1 MKTMPKA
8 LVICIILL
16 SLFSFTLAAA
26 HSDPPAS
33 AETIIKWEMKWETS
47 GNEKDSP
54 QAVLNEGE
62 WSTVL
67 ADKPVTSKSPGV
79 TGAWIKITLP
89 KLPERSGIL
98 IERVYGQEIKVFID
112 DKPIYQSS
120 RPYAYDIYR
129 LLLPL
134 SGSDSD
140 KILLIHTTSSMD
152 MLGLTNGIQ
161 IGDYQSISEKYMKAD
176 LLDIVLGC
184 AFLFIAVVMLICS
197 AFLSRMQLPG
207 WISLSLII
215 LSVGVLIMMYSP
227 FLYTYYGEYG
237 KVYLHLFDGALVV
250 FLVSLTFFFEKMFEG
265 GYFGIFRKFRK
276 FQIGY
281 SVLCLLGMV
290 LNDIST
296 SRFYGLYHLIT
307 VTVLGIIMMVQF
319 ALIIGMLITY
329 VCKGNKDAVIITV
342 GFGIFAVFG
351 IGELAL
357 YFARD
362 GQYNL
367 YLWKWGIVG
376 FIFSLIILL
385 GKKFAYN
392 HDKIVK
398 YSKELEMYNHQLQRS
413 EKMEVISQLAASVAH
428 EVRNPLQVTRGF
440 LQLLGDSMHG
450 GRERNY
456 LKLAI
461 EELDRAASIITNYL
475 TFAKPQMEQTT
486 ILNLAEELSQVEGIL
501 VPLANLQG
509 GKIEISIPKDLYI
522 QGNSSKMKQAFINIL
537 KNSIEALR
545 GNGRIHL
552 WAYEERGEVFVH
564 VRDNGEGMEENM
576 LKRLGEPYFSNKTKG
591 TGLGLMVTFR
601 IIELMDGK
609 LEFKSERGKG
619 TEAIVRFPAVRN

>member
-1 MKTMPKA
+1 M
-8 LVICIILL
+8 
-16 SLFSFTLAAA
+16 
-26 HSDPPAS
+26 
-33 AETIIKWEMKWETS
+33 KWEMKWEKS
-47 GNEKDSP
+47 GDEKDSP
-54 QAVLNEGE
+54 QAVLNEGG
-62 WSTVL
+62 WATVL
-67 ADKPVTSKSPGV
+67 ADTPATSRPPGV
-79 TGAWIKITLP
+79 TGAWIKIILP
-89 KLPERSGIL
+89 KMPDKSGVFM
-98 IERVYGQEIKVFID
+98 ERVYGQEIEVYIND
-112 DKPIYQSS
+112 RPIYHSS
-120 RPYAYDIYR
+120 RSYEYDVNR

-134 SGSDSD
+134 SGSDSG
-140 KILLIHTTSSMD
+140 KTLLIHTKSSMD
-152 MLGLTNGIQ
+152 MLGLSSGIQ
-161 IGDYQSISEKYMKAD
+161 IGDYQAISEKYMKTD

-197 AFLSRMQLPG
+197 AFLSKMQLPG

-215 LSVGVLIMMYSP
+215 LSIGVLIIMYSP
-227 FLYTYYGEYG
+227 FLYNYYEEYG
-237 KVYLHLFDGALVV
+237 KVYLHLFDGALIV
-250 FLVSLTFFFEKMFEG
+250 FLVSLTFFFENMFEG

-276 FQIGY
+276 FQMGY
-281 SVLCLLGMV
+281 SILCLLGIV
-290 LNDIST
+290 LNDISS

-307 VTVLGIIMMVQF
+307 VTILGIIMMIQF
-319 ALIIGMLITY
+319 ALIIGMLIAY
-329 VCKGNKDAVIITV
+329 VCKGNKDAVIISV
-342 GFGIFAVFG
+342 GFGIFAALG

-392 HDKIVK
+392 HERVVK

-509 GKIEISIPKDLYI
+509 GKIEISIPKNLYI

-537 KNSIEALR
+537 KNSIESLR

-564 VRDNGEGMEENM
+564 IRDNGEGMEENM